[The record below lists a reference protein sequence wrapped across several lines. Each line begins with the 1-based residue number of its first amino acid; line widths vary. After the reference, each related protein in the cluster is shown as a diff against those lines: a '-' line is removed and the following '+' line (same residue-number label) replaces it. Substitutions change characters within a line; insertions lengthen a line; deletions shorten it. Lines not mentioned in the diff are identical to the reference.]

1 MLLRRR
7 SVSRRP
13 VRDAGIRVSFYSCLL
28 YILSSNL
35 ARFAWCYPGDAASTD
50 APCAALV
57 FLFCFFPFQF
67 VAVFFSSFLLICNVS
82 HGATPATQLQQTPRA
97 RRCMRNINEIAIS
110 IPSAFEITRTNT
122 NAYDTKADAAGRSGC
137 CFLQQAR
144 VCRAKGPR
152 ARYVIGGRG
161 KGARRLVEC
170 ACCDSFNPQRKGR
183 LLKIVKAGLRA
194 HKNKHVQWLI
204 FRGGRQ
210 SDKREN
216 RGEKKSL
223 TGSRTRAERTSVE
236 RVVLY
241 TGRTHLHWDKKRL
254 HEPILFYFLAWIY
267 PLPANYNVWSM
278 I

>member
-194 HKNKHVQWLI
+194 HKNKQTCSVAHLQRRASVRQEGEPRRKKKFDRESNSGRAHV
-204 FRGGRQ
+204 
-210 SDKREN
+210 
-216 RGEKKSL
+216 
-223 TGSRTRAERTSVE
+223 SRTRCT
-236 RVVLY
+236 
-241 TGRTHLHWDKKRL
+241 LHW
-254 HEPILFYFLAWIY
+254 
-267 PLPANYNVWSM
+267 
-278 I
+278 